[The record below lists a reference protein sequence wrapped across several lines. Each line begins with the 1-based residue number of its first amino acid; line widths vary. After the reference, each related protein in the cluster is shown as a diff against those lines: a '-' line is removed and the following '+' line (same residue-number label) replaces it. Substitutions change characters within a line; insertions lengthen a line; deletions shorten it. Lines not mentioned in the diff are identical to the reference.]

1 MKCRSNLVGQDD
13 EILYIPQHT
22 RDVSINEQIR
32 YIIHICTCIPQNV
45 MCLIQLYRSQ
55 IISTVNE
62 IVPIKVHQPSMIF
75 E

>member
-1 MKCRSNLVGQDD
+1 MHLQVSGWYMKCRSNLVGQDD

-45 MCLIQLYRSQ
+45 MCLI
-55 IISTVNE
+55 
-62 IVPIKVHQPSMIF
+62 
-75 E
+75 